1 MVIVVVVVTSQG
13 SDLLYSGVEV
23 RLAVLEAHEEACP
36 RGLTAALAERVELMS
51 AQQVRRLYA
60 PPHAY
65 VHTSSSGHAFHSH
78 LHADLA
84 QALYARSMEEVVKA
98 LVDDTSLLSD
108 QAQV

>member
-1 MVIVVVVVTSQG
+1 M
-13 SDLLYSGVEV
+13 
-23 RLAVLEAHEEACP
+23 LEAHEEACP

-60 PPHAY
+60 PPTHTFTPHVGAAGASCVRPPPRRHAY